1 MLLRKTGA
9 KRRKTRMNGKKSD
22 TTIEELFNLQKENQ
36 LKMFQMGTYGEVD
49 VCELP
54 TDNVSLSSY
63 HLLHLVSELGEIL
76 EADKRWKSFRNE
88 KYDKKGKAEEIADC
102 FIVLL
107 NIAMYSDI
115 DASELSKAIYNK
127 IKKVS
132 DRVSKI

>member
-1 MLLRKTGA
+1 M
-9 KRRKTRMNGKKSD
+9 RMSGKMND
-22 TTIEELFNLQKENQ
+22 ATIEELFNLQKENQ
-36 LKMFQMGTYGEVD
+36 LKMFQMGAYGKID
-49 VCELP
+49 VCKLP

-107 NIAMYSDI
+107 NIAMYSGI
-115 DASELSKAIYNK
+115 DASELSKAIYDK

-132 DRVSKI
+132 DRVSEL